1 MSLIHNPH
9 DKFFK
14 ETFGDVGM
22 ARSFLKNYLPQEIL
36 ALVDLETILP
46 QKGSYIDQELQESFS
61 DLLFQVKIH
70 KNEGYLYFLFE
81 HKVRPYA
88 DRRKKMSA
96 RLADDSVLSKQ
107 REMYHAIRK
116 SRKAPL
122 HFAIYPKGKPDGEC
136 SMSLLQRSE
145 SYRAPIS

>member
-46 QKGSYIDQELQESFS
+46 QKDSYIDQELQESFS

-81 HKVRPYA
+81 HNPNL
-88 DRRKKMSA
+88 
-96 RLADDSVLSKQ
+96 LAHPCFFPK
-107 REMYHAIRK
+107 E
-116 SRKAPL
+116 KAKIPT
-122 HFAIYPKGKPDGEC
+122 HENSNAC
-136 SMSLLQRSE
+136 LQ
-145 SYRAPIS
+145 IMHQCTI